1 MINPVSVELPED
13 SPMMCGPVLQ
23 GLGRSMLRFWGW
35 TLEGRVPTDKK
46 ILLIAAPH
54 TSNWDWVIGVAGL
67 LALGIRLT
75 YIAKHTLFKGP
86 LGWVMKKT
94 GGVPVDRES
103 AERTVDEIV
112 RQFNQSERLYYAIA
126 PEGTRKQVE
135 RWKTGFLRVAY
146 KAKVPVL
153 MVSFDYREK
162 RILIGDC
169 AELSGDIDR
178 DLESVQ
184 RYYSQFSGRNQ
195 S

>member
-35 TLEGRVPTDKK
+35 TLEGRVPSDKK

-103 AERTVDEIV
+103 SERTVDEIV

-153 MVSFDYREK
+153 MVSFDYRKK

-184 RYYSQFSGRNQ
+184 RYYSQFSGKNQ

>member
-1 MINPVSVELPED
+1 VINPVSVELPED

-153 MVSFDYREK
+153 MVSFDYRKK

>member
-1 MINPVSVELPED
+1 VINPVSVELPED

-35 TLEGRVPTDKK
+35 TLEGRVPSDKK

-153 MVSFDYREK
+153 MVSFDYRKK

-184 RYYSQFSGRNQ
+184 RYYSQFSGKNQ

>member
-153 MVSFDYREK
+153 MVSFDYRKK

-184 RYYSQFSGRNQ
+184 RYYSQFSGKNQ

>member
-35 TLEGRVPTDKK
+35 TLEGRVPSDKK

-153 MVSFDYREK
+153 MVSFDYRKK

-184 RYYSQFSGRNQ
+184 RYYSQFSGKNQ

>member
-1 MINPVSVELPED
+1 VINPVSVELPED

-35 TLEGRVPTDKK
+35 TLEGRVPSDKK

-135 RWKTGFLRVAY
+135 RWKTGFLRVAF

-153 MVSFDYREK
+153 MVSFDYRKK

-184 RYYSQFSGRNQ
+184 RYYSQFSGKNQ

>member
-1 MINPVSVELPED
+1 
-13 SPMMCGPVLQ
+13 MCGPVLQ